1 MLRSYKPAQL
11 AEDKVFDI
19 YILCSTGL
27 FIVTANET
35 EESHSF
41 RATSCSKSSI
51 GRHYKVVLSS
61 LAMSDSHKVPCKL
74 INTRIEL
81 NKQLYE
87 NVKCFTY
94 VLWKSNFFEEHL
106 LIYCSLY
113 FSIYL

>member
-41 RATSCSKSSI
+41 RAANPPLEDITK
-51 GRHYKVVLSS
+51 
-61 LAMSDSHKVPCKL
+61 
-74 INTRIEL
+74 
-81 NKQLYE
+81 
-87 NVKCFTY
+87 
-94 VLWKSNFFEEHL
+94 
-106 LIYCSLY
+106 
-113 FSIYL
+113 